1 MARTKAEEIQ
11 AMRGGS
17 MKKSRK
23 SSNPKHRSQLK
34 TGTEAKKNSLSEKT
48 KRRFHPGTRAKWEV
62 KKYQKWF
69 PTGKYAKANMIEKSV
84 FARIVNEELQQA
96 SSTLGVDI
104 TRMEGNARKLLHYE
118 SEQVINDIFS
128 KAVSLHAT
136 LESER
141 SDISDK
147 MVWSVIP
154 DVLPSI
160 NMGRLAT
167 VIKEFLKEDKK
178 KESREKEFTE
188 EKTNESDTD

>member
-1 MARTKAEEIQ
+1 
-11 AMRGGS
+11 
-17 MKKSRK
+17 
-23 SSNPKHRSQLK
+23 
-34 TGTEAKKNSLSEKT
+34 
-48 KRRFHPGTRAKWEV
+48 
-62 KKYQKWF
+62 
-69 PTGKYAKANMIEKSV
+69 MIEKSV

-104 TRMEGNARKLLHYE
+104 TRMEGSARKLLHYE

-167 VIKEFLKEDKK
+167 VIEEFLKEGNK
-178 KESREKEFTE
+178 KESPEKDFKDDEDDQ
-188 EKTNESDTD
+188 SDTD

>member
-1 MARTKAEEIQ
+1 
-11 AMRGGS
+11 
-17 MKKSRK
+17 
-23 SSNPKHRSQLK
+23 
-34 TGTEAKKNSLSEKT
+34 
-48 KRRFHPGTRAKWEV
+48 
-62 KKYQKWF
+62 
-69 PTGKYAKANMIEKSV
+69 MIEKSV

-96 SSTLGVDI
+96 SSTLGVNI

-118 SEQVINDIFS
+118 AEQVIHEIFS

-141 SDISDK
+141 SDVSDK

-167 VIKEFLKEDKK
+167 VIKKFLEEGKK
-178 KESREKEFTE
+178 RESQGKDSKDDE
-188 EKTNESDTD
+188 NDPSDTE